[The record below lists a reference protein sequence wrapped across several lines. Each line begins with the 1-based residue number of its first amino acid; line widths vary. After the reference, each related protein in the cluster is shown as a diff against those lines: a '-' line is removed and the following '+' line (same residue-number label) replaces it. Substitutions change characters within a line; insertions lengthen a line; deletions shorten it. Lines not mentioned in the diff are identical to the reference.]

1 MLSSIESHDI
11 KKLSYVCLRS
21 TAEDL
26 LQGFNYSHTYIW
38 MNCHPYLACFQ
49 QWLQKRSSEKPDGF
63 LQGRSFPIC
72 NSKGFE
78 QRGCIRQGCMVLK
91 CYTFFWQLQITEGGC
106 LSLTI
111 FRICL
116 KTSSIE
122 LS

>member
-11 KKLSYVCLRS
+11 KKLSYVRLRS

-38 MNCHPYLACFQ
+38 MNCHSYLACFQ

-72 NSKGFE
+72 NSKGLCKE
-78 QRGCIRQGCMVLK
+78 GVLGK
-91 CYTFFWQLQITEGGC
+91 VAWY
-106 LSLTI
+106 
-111 FRICL
+111 
-116 KTSSIE
+116 
-122 LS
+122 